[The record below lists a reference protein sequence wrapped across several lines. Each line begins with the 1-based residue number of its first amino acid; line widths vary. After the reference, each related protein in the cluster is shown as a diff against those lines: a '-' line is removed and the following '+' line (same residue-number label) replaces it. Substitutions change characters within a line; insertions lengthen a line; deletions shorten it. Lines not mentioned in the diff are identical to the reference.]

1 VVRRSSGMIEPLLE
15 PSEPSPPLRE
25 QLRAGQSSGLYTAI
39 APKDGIRRT
48 YGWRKVGDR
57 PFFVLVGLAQDDV
70 LATWWREVA
79 HAAVLVALFAG
90 VTTVGAWLALR
101 SVRRQ
106 QAAGEALRETEARLQ
121 QAQRLESV
129 GRLAGGVAHDFNN
142 MLSVILGEAAILAAE
157 LPPDHPGQTSVREIT
172 LAGERSRDLTRQ
184 LLAFSRKQ
192 AISPRV
198 VNLNSLVESTRP
210 ALVRLIGEDV
220 TLSFEPGPGLRPVRL
235 DPGQFDQV
243 LVNLVLNAR
252 DAMAGKGGRL
262 VLATANVGVGGA
274 AGPTVEGLPT
284 GDYVL
289 LAVSDEGHGMSADT
303 LAHLFEPF
311 FTTKSEGR
319 GTGLGLATIYGIVR
333 QNGGAIQVESAPG
346 SGTTFRIYLPSV
358 AEQTEPEVRPAAPP
372 ARGRGTILLAEDEA
386 PVRRTTRKLLESFGY
401 RVLEAASGEEVL
413 AAARGSAIDLLVTDV
428 MLPGMKGP
436 EISRRLRAL
445 LPGLPTLFISG
456 YTASVLGSQG
466 VLEPDVQLLHKP
478 FSVQDLA
485 RKVEEALRAP
495 AARPPVA

>member
-1 VVRRSSGMIEPLLE
+1 
-15 PSEPSPPLRE
+15 
-25 QLRAGQSSGLYTAI
+25 
-39 APKDGIRRT
+39 
-48 YGWRKVGDR
+48 
-57 PFFVLVGLAQDDV
+57 
-70 LATWWREVA
+70 
-79 HAAVLVALFAG
+79 
-90 VTTVGAWLALR
+90 
-101 SVRRQ
+101 
-106 QAAGEALRETEARLQ
+106 
-121 QAQRLESV
+121 
-129 GRLAGGVAHDFNN
+129 
-142 MLSVILGEAAILAAE
+142 VILGEAAILAAE